1 MVEPHHVM
9 EVMSAAGSGT
19 DIGIP
24 EDHQLLKEAIG
35 KDKKAYLLVESVR
48 DQDGMMNSRTA
59 LLKAPPLGR
68 KKVISQ

>member
-35 KDKKAYLLVESVR
+35 KDKK
-48 DQDGMMNSRTA
+48 DDPDGTA
-59 LLKAPPLGR
+59 LPLSILEFEAGL
-68 KKVISQ
+68 